1 MLLSTAGTVQTPIIT
16 VPLTVHALRSSLLC
30 AAANSRLAAAGI
42 PLLSSANPDSG
53 ASGEGKSA
61 QECISPPLGSSAVS
75 NQQPLNCNLSELP
88 MTSFTFP
95 ASRTRAMDYPTAES
109 LVLPPTN
116 GHHHPNR
123 NSTIQFQQKE
133 QLKQPHHYW
142 LALKGFH
149 FFP

>member
-1 MLLSTAGTVQTPIIT
+1 MLLSTAGTVQTPIMT
-16 VPLTVHALRSSLLC
+16 APLLAHALCSSLLC
-30 AAANSRLAAAGI
+30 AAANSRLTVAGLS
-42 PLLSSANPDSG
+42 LLSPANPDSG

-75 NQQPLNCNLSELP
+75 NQQPLNCNLSEFP

-95 ASRTRAMDYPTAES
+95 ASRASYGLSTAES
-109 LVLPPTN
+109 LV
-116 GHHHPNR
+116 HHHANR
-123 NSTIQFQQKE
+123 NNTIQSQQKQ